1 MTVDTI
7 FDKLF
12 QFFSFNDGQGLLS
25 ILVLFI
31 FFFFLLTLMLFFFA
45 VLLRIKNRLI
55 AQQDVHYQ
63 KNWDRVIL
71 EVMHD
76 DIHPFDGYKKLKKK
90 HSIRYLFYLE
100 EYVDLLKGK
109 EKERLL
115 TMGRLSLK
123 KVYRYLRS
131 NNHGKIIYGIHL
143 IGIFHPEEQYKFL
156 MLNTNDMNMTLT
168 AIREMHAVDDISIK
182 EQLVKILFKLPN
194 ISYIYISNLLVE
206 MGNEIVPFLRQV
218 IENRFTA
225 PNEQMIAIE
234 TIRRLH
240 NMTCLDLSEK
250 VLTQAQ
256 DSGVLSSWLRYLED
270 QKDMN
275 QYYMVLPFTEH
286 PDPHVRNAAIRVY
299 LVLSNKLSA
308 EDILMIFN
316 DSDIIVPINAVEI
329 IARSKNFPYL
339 STGSI
344 ENLKWKDIYKEA
356 LI

>member
-1 MTVDTI
+1 MSVDITL
-7 FDKLF
+7 DKLS
-12 QFFSFNDGQGLLS
+12 QFFSFNNGHGLLS
-25 ILVLFI
+25 ILVLCI
-31 FFFFLLTLMLFFFA
+31 LFFFLITLVLFFFA
-45 VLLRIKNRLI
+45 VFLRIKNKLI
-55 AQQDVHYQ
+55 TQQDIHFQ
-63 KNWDRVIL
+63 KNWDSVFL

-76 DIHPFDGYKKLKKK
+76 RIHPFDGYKKLKKK

-115 TMGRLSLK
+115 TLGRLSLK
-123 KVYRYLRS
+123 KVYRYLCSRD
-131 NNHGKIIYGIHL
+131 HGKIIYGIHL

-156 MLNTNDMNMTLT
+156 MLNTNDINTTLT

-206 MGNEIVPFLRQV
+206 MGNDIVPFLRQV
-218 IENRFTA
+218 IKNRFTA

-234 TIRRLH
+234 TVRRLH
-240 NMTCLDLSEK
+240 NMECLDLSEK

-256 DSGVLSSWLRYLED
+256 DPGVLSSWLRYLED

-275 QYYMVLPFTEH
+275 QLELIRPFIEH
-286 PDPHVRNAAIRVY
+286 PNPHVRTAAIRVY
-299 LVLSNKLSA
+299 LGLSDTLSA
-308 EDILMIFN
+308 EDILRIFN
-316 DSDIIVPINAVEI
+316 DSDIIVPINAVEV
-329 IARSKNFPYL
+329 IARSMTFPYL

-344 ENLKWKDIYKEA
+344 ENLKWKDIYKEI